1 MKNPAVYDQG
11 KYHANPMDTLRM
23 PKPNL
28 QSQAEVEALVTM
40 LLGSTDPTLP
50 PEYMY
55 RPAGPPPL
63 HSRRLVDRHE
73 I

>member
-1 MKNPAVYDQG
+1 
-11 KYHANPMDTLRM
+11 M
-23 PKPNL
+23 PKPNV
-28 QSQAEVEALVTM
+28 QSKADIDALTTM

-55 RPAGPPPL
+55 KPADQRAAIQEG
-63 HSRRLVDRHE
+63 LVDRHE